1 MKKDER
7 LILNEL
13 SQKVWG
19 KSSTWQKFFNN
30 GEPSEM
36 TEILED
42 GTERKYKGIKYFSLD
57 EVKERMATL
66 LKEKEEK
73 DAQKA
78 KEAEEKT
85 QEITKGT

>member
-1 MKKDER
+1 MKKEER

-13 SQKVWG
+13 STKIWG
-19 KSSTWQKFFNN
+19 KSSVWQKFLKN
-30 GEPSEM
+30 GEHSDM
-36 TEILED
+36 TRTLED
-42 GTERKYKGIKYFSLD
+42 GTEQTYRGIKYFSLD

-78 KEAEEKT
+78 KEAEEKA
-85 QEITKGT
+85 QEIAKGT